1 MQVNVIAFGQ
11 IKDITGNSEIILDNV
26 ADTDQLV
33 QKLHS
38 VYPTLANSKYAI
50 AVDRKIIN
58 SNTELNNNNT
68 IALLPPFSGG

>member
-1 MQVNVIAFGQ
+1 MQVNIIAFGQ
-11 IKDITGNSEIILDNV
+11 IKDITGNSEIVLNDV
-26 ADTDQLV
+26 ADTNQLV

-38 VYPTLANSKYAI
+38 VYPALVNTKYAI